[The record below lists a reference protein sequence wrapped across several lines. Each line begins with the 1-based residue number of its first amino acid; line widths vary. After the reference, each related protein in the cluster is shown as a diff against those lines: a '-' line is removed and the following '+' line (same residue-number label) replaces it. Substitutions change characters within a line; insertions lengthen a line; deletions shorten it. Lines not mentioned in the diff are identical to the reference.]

1 MNELF
6 YLFLIGL
13 FINVVLFGNAVI
25 KKNYSIISDYLLFGS
40 LAAVLDIFVEFAGTY
55 NDFWNYNESY
65 YFLFNLIPIELPF
78 MFFTAA
84 VIGKFIHSNL
94 KKVKYNL
101 QLNLLFGILSILGL
115 ILYIRSNILM
125 GIDESLLIFTIP
137 LGLWGFNTFKSDLD
151 KSSVITV
158 ALFVAI
164 LDYVVEVIIISTG
177 NYDYYQGFKLIT
189 PLNYFLLTIAFLG
202 LMEKFDKSK
211 SILNNKLIV
220 FITKLFGVKRRLIK

>member
-13 FINVVLFGNAVI
+13 FINLVLFGNAI
-25 KKNYSIISDYLLFGS
+25 IRKNYSIISDYILFGS

-125 GIDESLLIFTIP
+125 GIDESLLVFTIP

-164 LDYVVEVIIISTG
+164 LDYFVEVIIISTG
-177 NYDYYQGFKLIT
+177 SYDYYQGFKLIT

-220 FITKLFGVKRRLIK
+220 FITKLFGVKRRLIN

>member
-25 KKNYSIISDYLLFGS
+25 KKNYSIISDYLLFGL

-177 NYDYYQGFKLIT
+177 SYDYYQGFKLIT

>member
-13 FINVVLFGNAVI
+13 FINFVLFGNAI
-25 KKNYSIISDYLLFGS
+25 IRKNYSIISDYLLFGS

-177 NYDYYQGFKLIT
+177 SYDYYQGFKLIT

-220 FITKLFGVKRRLIK
+220 LITKLFGVKRRLIK

>member
-6 YLFLIGL
+6 YLFLVGL
-13 FINVVLFGNAVI
+13 FINLVLFGTAI
-25 KKNYSIISDYLLFGS
+25 IRKNYSIISDYLLFGS

-177 NYDYYQGFKLIT
+177 SYDYYQGFKLIT

-220 FITKLFGVKRRLIK
+220 LITKLFGVKRKLIK

>member
-13 FINVVLFGNAVI
+13 FINVVLFGNAII

-125 GIDESLLIFTIP
+125 GIDESLLVFTIP

-164 LDYVVEVIIISTG
+164 LDYIVEVIIISTG

>member
-94 KKVKYNL
+94 NKVKYNL
-101 QLNLLFGILSILGL
+101 QLNLLFGILSVLGL

-177 NYDYYQGFKLIT
+177 SYDYYQGFKLIT

-220 FITKLFGVKRRLIK
+220 LITKLFGVKRRLIK

>member
-6 YLFLIGL
+6 YLFLVGL
-13 FINVVLFGNAVI
+13 FINLVLFGTAI
-25 KKNYSIISDYLLFGS
+25 IRKNYSIISDYLLFGS

-177 NYDYYQGFKLIT
+177 SYDYYQGFKLIT

>member
-1 MNELF
+1 
-6 YLFLIGL
+6 
-13 FINVVLFGNAVI
+13 
-25 KKNYSIISDYLLFGS
+25 
-40 LAAVLDIFVEFAGTY
+40 
-55 NDFWNYNESY
+55 
-65 YFLFNLIPIELPF
+65 

-177 NYDYYQGFKLIT
+177 SYDYYQGFKLIT

>member
-1 MNELF
+1 
-6 YLFLIGL
+6 
-13 FINVVLFGNAVI
+13 
-25 KKNYSIISDYLLFGS
+25 
-40 LAAVLDIFVEFAGTY
+40 
-55 NDFWNYNESY
+55 
-65 YFLFNLIPIELPF
+65 
-78 MFFTAA
+78 
-84 VIGKFIHSNL
+84 
-94 KKVKYNL
+94 
-101 QLNLLFGILSILGL
+101 
-115 ILYIRSNILM
+115 M

-177 NYDYYQGFKLIT
+177 SYDYYQGFKLIT

>member
-13 FINVVLFGNAVI
+13 FINVVLFGNAII

-125 GIDESLLIFTIP
+125 GIDESLLVFTIP

-164 LDYVVEVIIISTG
+164 LDYIVEVIIISTG
-177 NYDYYQGFKLIT
+177 SYDYYQGFKLIT

-211 SILNNKLIV
+211 TILNNKLIV